1 MYNWDTEGIGDNGM
15 SMNII
20 EMRAEIKEKV
30 DNCINAWTLK
40 SILEELKRYEAKREN
55 ERNKPYSIKD
65 ASQLLEVSTDD
76 VMELIDNGTLK
87 ADKDNNIAADDF
99 RKYMNEY
106 FGYEA

>member
-1 MYNWDTEGIGDNGM
+1 MIKKLHNE
-15 SMNII
+15 II
-20 EMRAEIKEKV
+20 E
-30 DNCINAWTLK
+30 N
-40 SILEELKRYEAKREN
+40 LEGCYNLVALKRVNEILKGRKERREN
-55 ERNKPYSIKD
+55 ERIKPYSIED

-106 FGYEA
+106 FGYEE

>member
-1 MYNWDTEGIGDNGM
+1 MIEKLHNE
-15 SMNII
+15 II
-20 EMRAEIKEKV
+20 ENLEGCYNLVALKMVNEI
-30 DNCINAWTLK
+30 LK
-40 SILEELKRYEAKREN
+40 SCKEKREN

-65 ASQLLEVSTDD
+65 ASQLLEVSTDE

-87 ADKDNNIAADDF
+87 ADKDNCIAADDF